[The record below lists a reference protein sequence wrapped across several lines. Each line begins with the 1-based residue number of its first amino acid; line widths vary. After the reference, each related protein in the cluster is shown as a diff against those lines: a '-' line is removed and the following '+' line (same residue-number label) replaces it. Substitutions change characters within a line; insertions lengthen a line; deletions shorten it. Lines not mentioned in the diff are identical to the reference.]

1 MVEDK
6 YTYLLRDIKK
16 LLERILQEL
25 KDSDKND

>member
-6 YTYLLRDIKK
+6 YTYLLRDIKQ

-25 KDSDKND
+25 KEVNKE

>member
-6 YTYLLRDIKK
+6 YTYLLRDIKN

-25 KDSDKND
+25 KDSDKQ